1 MTQLEKAKFNDVSK
15 EMEEVAI
22 SENIKVKELLKKIA
36 EGRVVIPASTIHLN
50 SNLKAIGIGEGLR
63 TKINANIGSSPNKK
77 DINEELEKLK
87 ISIKY
92 GADTIMDLSTGGNI
106 DEIRRIII
114 KNSTIPV
121 GTVPIYQAAIDQ
133 DTIVDL
139 TESDMIKG
147 IKKHIEDGVDF
158 ITVHSGL
165 TKDSIKLLDK
175 RLMGVVSRG
184 GSFLVK
190 WMKHNNREN
199 PLYESFDK
207 ILFWAKKQDVTL
219 SLGDGLRPGCLKDA
233 TDKAQ
238 LHELKTLGVLK
249 KQAFEDNVQS
259 MIEGPG
265 HVPMNQIEH
274 NVKLQKEMC
283 NNAPFYVLGPLVT
296 DIAPGYDHITSAIG
310 GTLAA
315 MHGADYL
322 CFVTPKEHLGLPNIE
337 DVKQGVIASKI
348 AAHAADIAKGIK
360 GARDWD
366 DKMSEARANL
376 DWKEMIN
383 LAIDPETAKRFRE
396 ECQPEDPMVCSMCGK
411 FCSVK
416 IMKDMKDKGL

>member
-1 MTQLEKAKFNDVSK
+1 MTQLEKAKFSDISK
-15 EMEEVAI
+15 EMEDVARD
-22 SENIKVKELLKKIA
+22 ENIKVKELIKKIA
-36 EGRVVIPASTIHLN
+36 EGKVVIPASPLH
-50 SNLKAIGIGEGLR
+50 SNLNPIGIGEGLK
-63 TKINANIGSSPNKK
+63 TKINANIGSSPNRA

-87 ISIKY
+87 ISVKY

-106 DEIRRIII
+106 DEIRQTIIR
-114 KNSTIPV
+114 NSDVPI
-121 GTVPIYQAAIDQ
+121 GTVPIYQAVIEKGS
-133 DTIVDL
+133 IVDL
-139 TESDMIKG
+139 TESDLIRG

-158 ITVHSGL
+158 ITVHSGV
-165 TKDSIKLLDK
+165 TKDSIKLIEK

-190 WMKHNNREN
+190 WMKHNNKEN

-207 ILFWAKKQDVTL
+207 ILFWAKKYDVTL

-238 LHELKTLGVLK
+238 LHELKTLGELQ
-249 KQAFEDNVQS
+249 KQAFQENVQS

-265 HVPMNQIEH
+265 HVPLDQIEH
-274 NVKLQKEMC
+274 NIKLEKEMC
-283 NNAPFYVLGPLVT
+283 SNAPFYVLGPLVT

-315 MHGADYL
+315 MYGADYI
-322 CFVTPKEHLGLPNIE
+322 CFVTPKEHLGLPNVE

-360 GARDWD
+360 GAREWD
-366 DKMSEARANL
+366 DRMSEARANL
-376 DWKEMIN
+376 DWNEMIK
-383 LAIDPETAKRFRE
+383 LSIDPETAKKFRE

-411 FCSVK
+411 FCSIK
-416 IMKDMKDKGL
+416 INKELSNEKP

>member
-15 EMEEVAI
+15 EMEEVATL
-22 SENIKVKELLKKIA
+22 ENIHVKDLMKKIA
-36 EGRVVIPASTIHLN
+36 EGRVVIPASTLHQHVVPM
-50 SNLKAIGIGEGLR
+50 GIGEGLK
-63 TKINANIGSSPNKK
+63 TKINANIGSSPNKI
-77 DINEELEKLK
+77 DLNEELKKLN
-87 ISIKY
+87 IAIKY
-92 GADTIMDLSTGGNI
+92 GADTVMDLSTGGNI
-106 DEIRRIII
+106 DEIRRAII
-114 KNSTIPV
+114 KNSNVPI
-121 GTVPIYQAAIDQ
+121 GTVPIYQAAIEQ

-139 TESDMIKG
+139 TESDLIKG
-147 IKKHIEDGVDF
+147 IKKHVMDGVDF
-158 ITVHSGL
+158 ITVHSGI
-165 TKDSIKLLDK
+165 TKDVIKLSEK
-175 RLMGVVSRG
+175 RLAGVVSRG
-184 GSFLVK
+184 GSFLIK
-190 WMKHNNREN
+190 WMKHNNKEN

-207 ILFWAKKQDVTL
+207 ILFWAKKYDVTL

-238 LHELKTLGVLK
+238 LHELKKLGELQ
-249 KQAFEDNVQS
+249 KQAFKENVQS

-265 HVPMNQIEH
+265 HVPLNQIEH

-283 NNAPFYVLGPLVT
+283 SNAPFYVLGPLVT

-315 MHGADYL
+315 MHGADFL
-322 CFVTPKEHLGLPNIE
+322 CYVTPSEHLGLPTIE
-337 DVKQGVIASKI
+337 EVKEGVVTCKI

-376 DWKEMIN
+376 DWKTMME
-383 LAIDPETAKRFRE
+383 LAIDTEKAEAIRKR
-396 ECQPEDPMVCSMCGK
+396 CQPDDPDVCSMCGK

-416 IMKDMKDKGL
+416 INKESKEKL

>member
-1 MTQLEKAKFNDVSK
+1 MTQLEKSKFNDISK
-15 EMEEVAI
+15 EMEEVAR
-22 SENIKVKELLKKIA
+22 SENIKVKDLMKKIA
-36 EGRVVIPASTIHLN
+36 EGRAIILSSTLHK
-50 SNLKAIGIGEGLR
+50 NLKPIGIGEGLR
-63 TKINANIGSSPNKK
+63 TKINANIGSSPNRA

-87 ISIKY
+87 IAIKY
-92 GADTIMDLSTGGNI
+92 GADTVMDLSTGGNI
-106 DEIRRIII
+106 DEMRKKIIES
-114 KNSTIPV
+114 STVPI
-121 GTVPIYQAAIDQ
+121 GTVPIYQAAIEKDS
-133 DTIVDL
+133 IVDL
-139 TESDMIKG
+139 TESDLIKV
-147 IKKHIEDGVDF
+147 IKKHIEDGIDF
-158 ITVHSGL
+158 VTVHSGI
-165 TKDSIKLLDK
+165 TKDSLSLIEK

-190 WMKHNNREN
+190 WMKHNNKEN

-207 ILFWAKKQDVTL
+207 ILFWAKKYDVTL

-238 LHELKTLGVLK
+238 LHELKILGQLQK
-249 KQAFEDNVQS
+249 KAFQENVQS

-265 HVPMNQIEH
+265 HVPLDQIEH
-274 NVKLQKEMC
+274 NIKLEKEMC
-283 NNAPFYVLGPLVT
+283 NKAPFYVLGPLVT

-315 MHGADYL
+315 FYGADFL
-322 CFVTPKEHLGLPNIE
+322 CYVTPSEHLGLPTIGE
-337 DVKQGVIASKI
+337 VKEGVIASKI

-376 DWKEMIN
+376 DWNKMME
-383 LAIDPETAKRFRE
+383 LAIDREKAEEIRKR
-396 ECQPEDPMVCSMCGK
+396 CQPEDPMVCSMCGK

-416 IMKDMKDKGL
+416 ISKELREKK

>member
-1 MTQLEKAKFNDVSK
+1 MTQLEKSKFNDISK
-15 EMEEVAI
+15 EMEEVAR
-22 SENIKVKELLKKIA
+22 SENIKVKDLMKKIA
-36 EGRVVIPASTIHLN
+36 EGRAIILSSTLHK
-50 SNLKAIGIGEGLR
+50 NLKPIGIGEGLR
-63 TKINANIGSSPNKK
+63 TKINANIGSSPNRA

-87 ISIKY
+87 IAIKY
-92 GADTIMDLSTGGNI
+92 GADTVMDLSTGGNI
-106 DEIRRIII
+106 DEMRKKIIES
-114 KNSTIPV
+114 STVPI
-121 GTVPIYQAAIDQ
+121 GTVPIYQAAIEKDS
-133 DTIVDL
+133 IVDL
-139 TESDMIKG
+139 TESDLIKV
-147 IKKHIEDGVDF
+147 IKKHIEDGIDF
-158 ITVHSGL
+158 VTVHSGI
-165 TKDSIKLLDK
+165 TKDSLSLIEK

-190 WMKHNNREN
+190 WMKHNNKEN

-207 ILFWAKKQDVTL
+207 ILFWAKKYDVTL

-238 LHELKTLGVLK
+238 LHELKILGQLQK
-249 KQAFEDNVQS
+249 KAFQENVQS

-265 HVPMNQIEH
+265 HVPLDQIEH
-274 NVKLQKEMC
+274 NIKLEKEMC
-283 NNAPFYVLGPLVT
+283 NKAPFYVLGPLVT

-315 MHGADYL
+315 FYGADFL
-322 CFVTPKEHLGLPNIE
+322 CYVTPSEHLGLPTIGE
-337 DVKQGVIASKI
+337 VKEGVIASKI

-376 DWKEMIN
+376 DWNKMME
-383 LAIDPETAKRFRE
+383 LAIDREKAEEIRKR
-396 ECQPEDPMVCSMCGK
+396 CLPEDPEVCSMCGK

-416 IMKDMKDKGL
+416 ISKELREKK

>member
-1 MTQLEKAKFNDVSK
+1 MTQLEKAKFNDISK

-22 SENIKVKELLKKIA
+22 QENIEVKKLAKAIAQGKI
-36 EGRVVIPASTIHLN
+36 VIPASTLHT
-50 SNLKAIGIGEGLR
+50 NLKPIGIGENLK
-63 TKINANIGSSPNKK
+63 TKINANIGSSPNKAEL
-77 DINEELEKLK
+77 NEELEKLK
-87 ISIKY
+87 IAVKY
-92 GADTIMDLSTGGNI
+92 GADTVMDLSTGGNI
-106 DEIRRIII
+106 DEIRTEII
-114 KNSTIPV
+114 KNSTVPI
-121 GTVPIYQAAIDQ
+121 GTVPIYQAAIEQ

-139 TESDMIKG
+139 TESDLIKG
-147 IKKHIEDGVDF
+147 IKKHIMDGVDF
-158 ITVHSGL
+158 ITVHSGI
-165 TKDSIKLLDK
+165 TKDSINLIEK

-190 WMKHNNREN
+190 WMKHNNKEN

-207 ILFWAKKQDVTL
+207 ILFWAKKYDVTL

-238 LHELKTLGVLK
+238 LYELKTLGQLQ
-249 KQAFEDNVQS
+249 KQAFEENVQS

-265 HVPMNQIEH
+265 HVPLDQIEH
-274 NVKLQKEMC
+274 NIRLQKEMC
-283 NNAPFYVLGPLVT
+283 NQAPFYVLGPLVT

-315 MHGADYL
+315 MHGADFL
-322 CFVTPKEHLGLPNIE
+322 CYVTASEHLGLPTIE
-337 DVKQGVIASKI
+337 EVKEGVVTSKI

-366 DKMSEARANL
+366 DKMAEARTNL
-376 DWKEMIN
+376 DWPKMMD
-383 LAIDPETAKRFRE
+383 LAIDKEKAEEIRKR
-396 ECQPEDPMVCSMCGK
+396 CQPEDPEVCSMCGK

-416 IMKDMKDKGL
+416 INKEMKEENE

>member
-1 MTQLEKAKFNDVSK
+1 MTQLEKAKFNDISK
-15 EMEEVAI
+15 EMEEIATQ
-22 SENIKVKELLKKIA
+22 ENIKVKELIKSIA
-36 EGRVVIPASTIHLN
+36 QGKVVIPASTLH
-50 SNLKAIGIGEGLR
+50 SNLKPIGIGEGLK
-63 TKINANIGSSPNKK
+63 TKINANLGSSPNKA

-87 ISIKY
+87 IAIKY
-92 GADTIMDLSTGGNI
+92 GADTAMDLSTGGNI
-106 DEIRRIII
+106 DDIRQAII
-114 KNSTIPV
+114 KNSEVPI
-121 GTVPIYQAAIDQ
+121 GTVPIYQAVIEKDS
-133 DTIVDL
+133 IVDL
-139 TESDMIKG
+139 TESDFIKV
-147 IKKHIEDGVDF
+147 IKKHIQDGVDF
-158 ITVHSGL
+158 ITIHSGI
-165 TKDSIKLLDK
+165 TKDSIQLIEK

-190 WMKHNNREN
+190 WMKHNNKEN

-207 ILFWAKKQDVTL
+207 ILFWAKKYDVTL

-238 LHELKTLGVLK
+238 LQELKTLGELQ
-249 KQAFEDNVQS
+249 KQAFQENVQS

-265 HVPMNQIEH
+265 HVPLDQIEH
-274 NVKLQKEMC
+274 NIKLQKEMC

-315 MHGADYL
+315 FYGADFL
-322 CFVTPKEHLGLPNIE
+322 CYVTESEHLGLPTIKE
-337 DVKQGVIASKI
+337 VKEGVIASKI

-376 DWKEMIN
+376 DWNKMME
-383 LAIDPETAKRFRE
+383 LAIDKEKAEEIRKR
-396 ECQPEDPMVCSMCGK
+396 CQPEDPEVCSMCGK

-416 IMKDMKDKGL
+416 INKELKEKGSS

>member
-1 MTQLEKAKFNDVSK
+1 MTLLEKAKFNDASR
-15 EMEEVAI
+15 EMEEVARQ
-22 SENIKVKELLKKIA
+22 ENIDVKKLLKKIA
-36 EGRVVIPASTIHLN
+36 EGRVVIPASTLHT
-50 SNLKAIGIGEGLR
+50 SLKPIGIGEGLK
-63 TKINANIGSSPNKK
+63 TKINANIGSSPSRA

-87 ISIKY
+87 VAVRY

-106 DEIRRIII
+106 DEIRKAIIL
-114 KNSTIPV
+114 NSSVPI
-121 GTVPIYQAAIDQ
+121 GTVPIYQAAIEKDS
-133 DTIVDL
+133 IVDL
-139 TESDMIKG
+139 TESDIIKT
-147 IKKHIEDGVDF
+147 IKKQVEDGVDF
-158 ITVHSGL
+158 ITVHCGV
-165 TKDSIKLLDK
+165 TKDSIKLIEK

-184 GSFLVK
+184 GSFLLK

-207 ILFWAKKQDVTL
+207 ILFWAKKYDVTL

-238 LHELKTLGVLK
+238 LHELKTLGELQK
-249 KQAFEDNVQS
+249 KAFEENVQS

-265 HVPMNQIEH
+265 HVPLDQIEM
-274 NVKLQKEMC
+274 NVKLEKEQC
-283 NNAPFYVLGPLVT
+283 HNAPFYVLGPLVT

-315 MHGADYL
+315 FYGADFL
-322 CFVTPKEHLGLPNIE
+322 CYVTPSEHLGLPTIE
-337 DVKQGVIASKI
+337 EVKEGVITAKI

-366 DKMSEARANL
+366 DKMSEARKDLN
-376 DWKEMIN
+376 WEKMYE
-383 LAIDPETAKRFRE
+383 LAINPEKAKELRE
-396 ECQPEDPMVCSMCGK
+396 RCKPEDPDVCSMCGK

-416 IMKDMKDKGL
+416 INKEMKERK

>member
-1 MTQLEKAKFNDVSK
+1 MTQLEKAKFNDISK
-15 EMEEVAI
+15 EMEEVATQ
-22 SENIKVKELLKKIA
+22 ENIKVKDLLKSIA
-36 EGRVVIPASTIHLN
+36 EGRVVIPASTLHA
-50 SNLKAIGIGEGLR
+50 NLKPIGIGEGLK
-63 TKINANIGSSPNKK
+63 TKINANLGTSPNKA
-77 DINEELEKLK
+77 DISEELEKLK
-87 ISIKY
+87 IAIKY
-92 GADTIMDLSTGGNI
+92 GADTVMDLSTGGSI
-106 DEIRRIII
+106 DEIRKEII
-114 KNSTIPV
+114 KNSDIPV
-121 GTVPIYQAAIDQ
+121 GTVPIYQAVIEKGA
-133 DTIVDL
+133 IVDL
-139 TESDMIKG
+139 TESDLIKT

-158 ITVHSGL
+158 ITVHSGI
-165 TKDSIKLLDK
+165 TKDSIKLIEK

-190 WMKHNNREN
+190 WMMHNNKEN

-207 ILFWAKKQDVTL
+207 ILFWAKKYDVTL

-238 LHELKTLGVLK
+238 LHELKILGQLQK
-249 KQAFEDNVQS
+249 KAFEENVQS

-265 HVPMNQIEH
+265 HVPLDQIEY
-274 NVKLQKEMC
+274 NVKLEKEMC

-315 MHGADYL
+315 FYGADYI
-322 CFVTPKEHLGLPNIE
+322 CFVTPSEHLGLPTAE

-366 DKMSEARANL
+366 DNMSQARANL
-376 DWKEMIN
+376 NWQKMME
-383 LAIDPETAKRFRE
+383 LAIDKEKAE
-396 ECQPEDPMVCSMCGK
+396 EIRNRCQPEDPDVCSMCGK
-411 FCSVK
+411 FCAVK
-416 IMKDMKDKGL
+416 ISKELREKK